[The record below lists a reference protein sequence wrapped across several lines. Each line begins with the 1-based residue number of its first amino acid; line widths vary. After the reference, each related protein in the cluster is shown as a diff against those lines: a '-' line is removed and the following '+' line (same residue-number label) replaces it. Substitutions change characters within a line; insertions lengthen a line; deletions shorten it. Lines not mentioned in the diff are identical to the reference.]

1 MSDKLKK
8 NGGKGT
14 NVGNALRWLAKQGKT
29 IAPEILNAA
38 GALTGIES
46 LKNLGNLIDGST
58 QLSELDKQMLL
69 EELKQDTIEMQ
80 ETTKRWE
87 SDNLTDS
94 YLTKNIRPLTLAFLT
109 ATLFIYII
117 LDSSLEGFK
126 IANSWIELLSSLL
139 LLVYGGYFG
148 MRSAEKITKEW
159 RKGSD

>member
-1 MSDKLKK
+1 MSDKPKK

-80 ETTKRWE
+80 EITKRWE

-126 IANSWIELLSSLL
+126 ISNSWIELLSSLL

-159 RKGSD
+159 SKVSD